1 MLLGKSWWFAIMS
14 PAGRL
19 DDDNDDDDNAG
30 NGDFDFQFL

>member
-19 DDDNDDDDNAG
+19 DDDNDDDDNFG
-30 NGDFDFQFL
+30 NVDFDFQFL

>member
-19 DDDNDDDDNAG
+19 DDDDNAGSG